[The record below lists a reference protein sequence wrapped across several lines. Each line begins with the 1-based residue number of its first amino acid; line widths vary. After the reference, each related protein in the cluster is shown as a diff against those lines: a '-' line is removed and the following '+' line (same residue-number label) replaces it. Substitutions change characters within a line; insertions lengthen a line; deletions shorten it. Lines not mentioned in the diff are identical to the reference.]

1 MKTTVFVFHPQLE
14 TGSRINQALAQAAG
28 QAGVQVRD
36 VYQLYPDFQ
45 IDVAAEQAA
54 LADADRIVLQF
65 PIFWYQVP
73 ALLKQWFDD
82 VLAYG
87 WAYGTGGDALQGKE
101 ILLAASFGA
110 GADDYTADGRFH
122 TTIPEILKPLE
133 AIQYHT
139 GLQFLEPFTITG
151 TLNLTD
157 EALAAASQAYVER
170 LN

>member
-1 MKTTVFVFHPQLE
+1 MRNLY
-14 TGSRINQALAQAAG
+14 A
-28 QAGVQVRD
+28 
-36 VYQLYPDFQ
+36 LYPDFK

-54 LADADRIVLQF
+54 LAAADRIVLQF

-87 WAYGTGGDALQGKE
+87 TGGDALQGKE
-101 ILLAASFGA
+101 LLLAASFGA
-110 GADDYTADGRFH
+110 GADDYTPEGRFH

-139 GLQFLEPFTITG
+139 GLKILEPFTITG

-157 EALAAASQAYVER
+157 EDLIASSQAYVER
-170 LN
+170 LK